1 MTKFK
6 FYWSLFDGEGGEGN
20 ASSGSQSGLG
30 AEADEFLASLG
41 GGERTDNNDTTESP
55 EVAYGIDTEASDNSA
70 SESESQEEI
79 SPEEEFAELVG
90 KNGRFHDLY
99 GKAVSDAID
108 KRFKNQSSAQ
118 ERVDSYEDALAP
130 LMRHYGLERGDIEGL
145 TEAINSDDDWIEDA
159 AREKGITPDQ
169 YRENLRLQEELEK
182 NQRALSEYKAEAK
195 KAEQMT
201 AWNAEADELRES
213 FPNFDL
219 EQEMNYNP
227 KFTDLIENGISVI
240 DAFVATHTQD
250 ILKGLTE
257 ESTRS
262 AKQDVVNQIQQ
273 RQSRP
278 VENGLKHQPAV
289 TRKVNPSEFTNEDM
303 DKILKDVENGKT
315 FSF

>member
-1 MTKFK
+1 MTKFN
-6 FYWSLFDGEGGEGN
+6 FNWSLFDGEGGEGN

-30 AEADEFLASLG
+30 AEADKFLASLG
-41 GGERTDNNDTTESP
+41 GEERTDNNDTTESP
-55 EVAYGIDTEASDNSA
+55 EVAYGLDTEESDNSA

-90 KNGRFHDLY
+90 KNGRFHELY
-99 GKAVSDAID
+99 GKAVSDAINN
-108 KRFKNQSSAQ
+108 RFKNQSSAQ

-130 LMRHYGLERGDIEGL
+130 IMRHYGLERGDIEGL

-182 NQRALSEYKAEAK
+182 NQRALSEY
-195 KAEQMT
+195 
-201 AWNAEADELRES
+201 
-213 FPNFDL
+213 
-219 EQEMNYNP
+219 
-227 KFTDLIENGISVI
+227 GISVI

-250 ILKGLTE
+250 ILKGLAE

-278 VENGLKHQPAV
+278 AENGLKHQPAV
-289 TRKVNPSEFTNEDM
+289 ARKVNPSEFTNDDM
-303 DKILKDVENGKT
+303 DKILKEVESGKT

>member
-6 FYWSLFDGEGGEGN
+6 FNWSLFDGEGGEGN

-30 AEADEFLASLG
+30 AEADKFLASLG

-55 EVAYGIDTEASDNSA
+55 EVAYGLDTEESDNSA
-70 SESESQEEI
+70 SESGSQEEI

-90 KNGRFHDLY
+90 KNGRFHELY
-99 GKAVSDAID
+99 GKAVSDAINN
-108 KRFKNQSSAQ
+108 RFKNQSSAQ

-130 LMRHYGLERGDIEGL
+130 IMRHYGLERGDIEGL
-145 TEAINSDDDWIEDA
+145 TEAIKSDDDWIEDA

-182 NQRALSEYKAEAK
+182 NQRALSEYKAEAE
-195 KAEQMT
+195 KAERMT

-219 EQEMNYNP
+219 EQEMSYNP

-278 VENGLKHQPAV
+278 AENGLKHQPAV
-289 TRKVNPSEFTNEDM
+289 ARKVNPSEFTNDDM
-303 DKILKDVENGKT
+303 DKILKEVESGKT

>member
-1 MTKFK
+1 MTKFN
-6 FYWSLFDGEGGEGN
+6 FNWSLFDGEGGEGN

-30 AEADEFLASLG
+30 AEADKFLASLG
-41 GGERTDNNDTTESP
+41 GGERTDNNDTTEP
-55 EVAYGIDTEASDNSA
+55 PDVAYGLGTEESDNSA

-90 KNGRFHDLY
+90 KNGRFHEIY
-99 GKAVSDAID
+99 GKAVSDAINN
-108 KRFKNQSSAQ
+108 RFKNQSSAQ

-130 LMRHYGLERGDIEGL
+130 IMRHYGLERGDIEGL

-182 NQRALSEYKAEAK
+182 NQRALSEYKEEAE
-195 KAEQMT
+195 KAERMA

-219 EQEMNYNP
+219 EQEMSYNP

-278 VENGLKHQPAV
+278 AENGLKHQPAV
-289 TRKVNPSEFTNEDM
+289 ARKVNPSEFTNDDM
-303 DKILKDVENGKT
+303 DKILKEVESGKT

>member
-1 MTKFK
+1 MTKFN
-6 FYWSLFDGEGGEGN
+6 FNWSLFDGEGGEGN

-30 AEADEFLASLG
+30 AEADKFLASLG

-55 EVAYGIDTEASDNSA
+55 EVAYGLDTEESDNSA

-90 KNGRFHDLY
+90 KNGRFHELY
-99 GKAVSDAID
+99 GKAVSDAINN
-108 KRFKNQSSAQ
+108 RFKNQSSAQ

-130 LMRHYGLERGDIEGL
+130 IMRHYGLERGDIEGL

-182 NQRALSEYKAEAK
+182 NQRALSEYKAEAE
-195 KAEQMT
+195 KAERMT

-219 EQEMNYNP
+219 EQEMSYNP

-278 VENGLKHQPAV
+278 AENGLKHQPAV
-289 TRKVNPSEFTNEDM
+289 ARKVNPSEFTNDDM
-303 DKILKDVENGKT
+303 DKILKEVESGKT

>member
-1 MTKFK
+1 MTKFN
-6 FYWSLFDGEGGEGN
+6 FNWSLFDGEGN

-30 AEADEFLASLG
+30 AEADKFLASLG
-41 GGERTDNNDTTESP
+41 GEERTDNNDTTESP
-55 EVAYGIDTEASDNSA
+55 EVAYGLDTEESDNSA

-90 KNGRFHDLY
+90 KNGRFHELY
-99 GKAVSDAID
+99 GKAVSDAINN
-108 KRFKNQSSAQ
+108 RFKNQSSAQ

-130 LMRHYGLERGDIEGL
+130 IMRHYGLERGDIEGL

-219 EQEMNYNP
+219 EQEMSYNP
-227 KFTDLIENGISVI
+227 KFTDLIENGISVV

-250 ILKGLTE
+250 ILKGLAE

-278 VENGLKHQPAV
+278 AENGLKHQPAV
-289 TRKVNPSEFTNEDM
+289 ARKVNPSEFTNDDM
-303 DKILKDVENGKT
+303 DKILKEVESGKT

>member
-1 MTKFK
+1 MTEFI
-6 FYWSLFDGEGGEGN
+6 FNWSLFDGEGGEGN
-20 ASSGSQSGLG
+20 ASSGSLSGLG

-55 EVAYGIDTEASDNSA
+55 EVAYGVDTEESDNSA

-90 KNGRFHDLY
+90 KNGRFHELY

-118 ERVDSYEDALAP
+118 ERVDSYDDALAP
-130 LMRHYGLERGDIEGL
+130 IMRHYGLERGDIEGL

-219 EQEMNYNP
+219 EQEMSYNP

-278 VENGLKHQPAV
+278 AENGLKHQPAV
-289 TRKVNPSEFTNEDM
+289 ARKLNPSEFTNDDM

>member
-1 MTKFK
+1 MTKFN
-6 FYWSLFDGEGGEGN
+6 FNWSLFDGEGGEGN

-30 AEADEFLASLG
+30 AEADKFLASLG
-41 GGERTDNNDTTESP
+41 GGERTDNNGTTESP
-55 EVAYGIDTEASDNSA
+55 EVAYGLGTEESDNSA

-99 GKAVSDAID
+99 GKAVSDAINN
-108 KRFKNQSSAQ
+108 RFKNQSSAQ
-118 ERVDSYEDALAP
+118 DRVDSYEDALAP
-130 LMRHYGLERGDIEGL
+130 IMRHYGLERGDIEGL

-182 NQRALSEYKAEAK
+182 NQRALSEYKAEAE
-195 KAEQMT
+195 KAERMS

-219 EQEMNYNP
+219 EQEMSYNP

-278 VENGLKHQPAV
+278 AENGLKHQPAV
-289 TRKVNPSEFTNEDM
+289 ARKVNPSEFTNDDM
-303 DKILKDVENGKT
+303 DKILKEVENGET